1 MKKIFA
7 GIVLASFLLFLG
19 TPAIAASLTQ
29 AQINSI
35 ISLLQSF
42 GANSSVINN
51 VRVSLSGGM
60 PIISEGG
67 NNGSNPIQPTLTCA
81 RFSHNLYLGQSDKET
96 GNEVSKLQKF
106 LKDLG
111 HFTYP
116 TITGYY
122 GPATEQAVQKFQ
134 VSQGVVSSGFY
145 ETTGYGVVGP
155 KTQEKIVSISCGN
168 QTTTTLSPST
178 PGSTQ
183 KTEPTLVPSSVNPE
197 IDQICKNANGLNP
210 KLLGDLVSGDLIL
223 LATKL
228 QSDCAKFHSGELGLN
243 MDLMKSNWDSYQQ
256 LVNWDKSLLVA
267 LISNPTTDSFRNLC
281 NNADKIKTP
290 FASTKKGL
298 SQDRMSV
305 VLISVPYTLY
315 DIMMCKDFSEASSTV
330 IAVTPGLLQWDFDSN
345 DSDTLRARIIDYNNE
360 LEETKLLGNGD
371 VVAIQNTIV
380 PFIDQTTKHLITAK
394 QGDIGEMT
402 DSRTNP
408 FATIRLIVKQ
418 GISFKVFNPV
428 KWAKKVINNPAE
440 AMNGTGAAGEGLVM
454 HLPNSTIINTFNVL
468 VKSAKNSQ

>member
-7 GIVLASFLLFLG
+7 GIVLASFLFFLG
-19 TPAIAASLTQ
+19 TPATAAGLTQ
-29 AQINSI
+29 AQINAI

-134 VSQGVVSSGFY
+134 VSQGVVSSGSY

-168 QTTTTLSPST
+168 QTTTTPSPST

-183 KTEPTLVPSSVNPE
+183 TTLPQQTQNTVPSGSGGGGGGAGSGPRLGVPFKCSDYQSYFASIPSCESIGKAYQDGVEVESSFYKLCKQCLSVGSISP
-197 IDQICKNANGLNP
+197 P
-210 KLLGDLVSGDLIL
+210 
-223 LATKL
+223 
-228 QSDCAKFHSGELGLN
+228 
-243 MDLMKSNWDSYQQ
+243 
-256 LVNWDKSLLVA
+256 
-267 LISNPTTDSFRNLC
+267 LISNIQTVDLTENSATITWVTNELADSEIIYTTSSQSLATLSPPVAKIVDS
-281 NNADKIKTP
+281 
-290 FASTKKGL
+290 ASTINHSLNL
-298 SQDRMSV
+298 SNLTKNTVYYYKVVSV
-305 VLISVPYTLY
+305 RV
-315 DIMMCKDFSEASSTV
+315 
-330 IAVTPGLLQWDFDSN
+330 
-345 DSDTLRARIIDYNNE
+345 
-360 LEETKLLGNGD
+360 NGY
-371 VVAIQNTIV
+371 
-380 PFIDQTTKHLITAK
+380 
-394 QGDIGEMT
+394 
-402 DSRTNP
+402 
-408 FATIRLIVKQ
+408 
-418 GISFKVFNPV
+418 
-428 KWAKKVINNPAE
+428 PAE
-440 AMNGTGAAGEGLVM
+440 SSEQ
-454 HLPNSTIINTFNVL
+454 SFTILSN
-468 VKSAKNSQ
+468 